1 MKVLDKVGIG
11 IAVFLLDCLLILI
24 FCNENTY
31 FSMNYFAVISVVTI
45 DLSIFS
51 FFLFVKERKKVK
63 KIEETDLLTGGYSR
77 HGFFLAANQLL
88 TSSKSDIHNY
98 VIVNL
103 NVIDFKAIN
112 QKLGEKEADQILVQ
126 IYDIF
131 SSHMKGNELL
141 CRSGVDYFL
150 FLLHAESDEMVRD
163 SIEQMVCRAHDIN
176 ADIKID
182 FTMGACRFSDQETL
196 QTVVYKATYIMSQRN
211 HVNQCAFYDE
221 DFAKQESEKLE
232 LLASFEQ
239 SIKNK
244 EFQVYLQ
251 PVIPKDSM
259 APLGAEALVRWNH
272 PQKGLLFP
280 DKFIHLLEKY
290 DKVQQLDLYMFESIC
305 QFIEKLISEG
315 KGYPEISVNLSR
327 SHLKE
332 KGLSICKDYYEIK
345 SKYNIPDGIIKLEI
359 TENSMFEVEDIE
371 LVRHI
376 INVFHA
382 IGLKVG
388 LDDFG
393 FAYSS
398 IELLKDFDIDI
409 LKLDRSFFIDENTKS
424 HIIVKRLIELSHDLG
439 MLVVAEGIEEQ
450 HQVNKLYS
458 LNCDYI
464 QGYFFSKPLPLEE
477 FEQWVQK
484 EDCFLH

>member
-1 MKVLDKVGIG
+1 MKTICKIGIG
-11 IAVFLLDCLLILI
+11 IVLFILNCLLIFVYCKEQI
-24 FCNENTY
+24 H
-31 FSMNYFAVISVVTI
+31 
-45 DLSIFS
+45 LSNS
-51 FFLFVKERKKVK
+51 FFVGVVIL
-63 KIEETDLLTGGYSR
+63 IELVIILSLLLLEKNQKLKRAVGTDLLTGGYNR
-77 HGFFLAANQLL
+77 YGFFQAANQLL
-88 TSSKSDIHNY
+88 TSSKCDIHNY

-103 NVIDFKAIN
+103 NIIDFKAIN
-112 QKLGEKEADQILVQ
+112 QKLGEKEADQILAQ

-150 FLLHAESDEMVRD
+150 FLLHAESDEMVKD
-163 SIEQMVCRAHDIN
+163 SIEQMVRRVHNIN

-196 QTVVYKATYIMSQRN
+196 QTVVYKATYMMSQRN
-211 HVNQCAFYDE
+211 HVNQCVFYDE
-221 DFAKQESEKLE
+221 DFAKQETEKRE

-244 EFQVYLQ
+244 DFQVYLQ
-251 PVIPKDSM
+251 PVIPKDSR

-280 DKFIHLLEKY
+280 DKFIHLLEKSN
-290 DKVQQLDLYMFESIC
+290 KVQQLDLYMFESIC
-305 QFIEKLISEG
+305 QFIEKLISED

-327 SHLKE
+327 THLKE
-332 KGLSICKDYYEIK
+332 KGVSICKDYYKIK
-345 SKYNIPDGIIKLEI
+345 SKYNIPDDIIKLEI

-371 LVRHI
+371 MVRHI
-376 INVFHA
+376 INGFHA
-382 IGLKVG
+382 IRLKVG

-398 IELLKDFDIDI
+398 IELLKEFDIDI
-409 LKLDRSFFIDENTKS
+409 LKLDRSFFVDENTKS
-424 HIIVKRLIELSHDLG
+424 YIIVKRLIELSHDLG
-439 MLVVAEGIEEQ
+439 IIVVAEGIEEQ
-450 HQVNKLYS
+450 LQVNRLNS

-464 QGYFFSKPLPLEE
+464 QGYFFSKPIPLVE
-477 FEQWVQK
+477 FEQWAKK
-484 EDCFLH
+484 EDYFLH